1 VQGQHK
7 IPQIGITAE
16 PWINFAL
23 ANAMLDVSRL
33 NYQMPGAQVDLTGKC
48 GLDGK
53 TFDFAGTVRTKATA
67 SEMLTGWKSI
77 LAMPFDRFL
86 KKNGA
91 GLEVPIKI
99 SGTMSKL
106 NLGLDLGKL
115 FPRPKDTAPGGRQAP
130 PRQ

>member
-1 VQGQHK
+1 MQGQHK

-33 NYQMPGAQVDLTGKC
+33 NYQMPGAQVDLTRKY
-48 GLDGK
+48 GLDGE

-77 LAMPFDRFL
+77 LAMPFDRLL

-91 GLEVPIKI
+91 VLEVPIKI
-99 SGTMSKL
+99 SGTKSKL

>member
-1 VQGQHK
+1 
-7 IPQIGITAE
+7 
-16 PWINFAL
+16 
-23 ANAMLDVSRL
+23 MLDVSRL
-33 NYQMPGAQVDLTGKC
+33 NCQMPGAQVDDLTGKY
-48 GLDGK
+48 GLDGE

-67 SEMLTGWKSI
+67 SKMLTGWKSI
-77 LAMPFDRFL
+77 LAMPFDRFF

-91 GLEVPIKI
+91 EVPIKI
-99 SGTMSKL
+99 SGTKSKL